1 MISKTMITTTWIA
14 TLVLLAP
21 AAWAQPVIRPPQLG
35 FMEDSARNLRPAFGL
50 AGNFMLGP
58 PIAGKVV
65 AEAFSGSIGLL
76 KTDSSLAAFD
86 SQGKVLASIDV
97 GPGPALFAFS
107 PAGGTAI
114 AYIVASNQF
123 VEWRGG
129 AFAPMSLNYSD
140 GRADSVLAIA
150 FPTPLEALL
159 IVQRK
164 DGVWDLGVQLDT
176 LGTVSQSA
184 LVGVHAP
191 LMKLPPGDLVYSDP
205 AGIVVRRTDASE
217 VHIPASLPAN
227 FSLQQMNGGWVELAD
242 LASSRRFAIHT
253 EPGREAIYRLPE
265 SSQ

>member
-1 MISKTMITTTWIA
+1 MITTTWIA
-14 TLVLLAP
+14 TLALLLP

-35 FMEDSARNLRPAFGL
+35 FIEDSARNLRPVFGL

-65 AEAFSGSIGLL
+65 AQAFSGSIGLL

-86 SQGKVLASIDV
+86 SQGKLLASIDV
-97 GPGPALFAFS
+97 APGPALFAFS
-107 PAGGTAI
+107 AAGGAAI

-129 AFAPMSLNYSD
+129 AFAPMSLDFSE
-140 GRADSVLAIA
+140 GRADSVLGIA
-150 FPTPLEALL
+150 FPTPSEASL
-159 IVQRK
+159 IIQRK
-164 DGVWDLGVQLDT
+164 DGVWELSVQLDT

-184 LVGVHAP
+184 LVRVHAP
-191 LMKLPPGDLVYSDP
+191 LLKLPPGDLVYSDS

-217 VHIPASLPAN
+217 VHIPATLPTN

-242 LASSRRFAIHT
+242 LNSTGRFAIHT
-253 EPGREAIYRLPE
+253 ERGREGFYCLPE